1 MSRKRIY
8 KMHDNEKHYVANQTL
23 GGFASTTNPND
34 AKVFNLENDNDRK
47 LHDFIVSNYNAI
59 SEETLENKKTGGIR
73 MNYFKITGL
82 DNGIEIEPYII
93 ETWGNVP
100 HLEVYGD
107 KARYVE
113 PISKKKAMELIEQG
127 VELV

>member
-1 MSRKRIY
+1 MVKEIY
-8 KMHDNEKHYVANQTL
+8 RY
-23 GGFASTTNPND
+23 
-34 AKVFNLENDNDRK
+34 
-47 LHDFIVSNYNAI
+47 SN
-59 SEETLENKKTGGIR
+59 
-73 MNYFKITGL
+73 
-82 DNGIEIEPYII
+82 
-93 ETWGNVP
+93 P

>member
-1 MSRKRIY
+1 MTKQEFLAKHKFNDLDFRNLKRY
-8 KMHDNEKHYVANQTL
+8 EQVRTS
-23 GGFASTTNPND
+23 GG
-34 AKVFNLENDNDRK
+34 
-47 LHDFIVSNYNAI
+47 
-59 SEETLENKKTGGIR
+59 

-127 VELV
+127 VELVWKD

>member
-1 MSRKRIY
+1 MTKQEF
-8 KMHDNEKHYVANQTL
+8 M
-23 GGFASTTNPND
+23 
-34 AKVFNLENDNDRK
+34 AK
-47 LHDFIVSNYNAI
+47 HDFNDLDFRNLQRYDQVRARGEMNMFELNYR
-59 SEETLENKKTGGIR
+59 TR
-73 MNYFKITGL
+73 YFLITGL

>member
-1 MSRKRIY
+1 MF
-8 KMHDNEKHYVANQTL
+8 EL
-23 GGFASTTNPND
+23 
-34 AKVFNLENDNDRK
+34 
-47 LHDFIVSNYNAI
+47 NYR
-59 SEETLENKKTGGIR
+59 TR
-73 MNYFKITGL
+73 YFLITGL

-93 ETWGNVP
+93 EIWGNVP
-100 HLEVYGD
+100 HLEGYLEGD

>member
-1 MSRKRIY
+1 MTKKQVRTS
-8 KMHDNEKHYVANQTL
+8 
-23 GGFASTTNPND
+23 GG
-34 AKVFNLENDNDRK
+34 
-47 LHDFIVSNYNAI
+47 
-59 SEETLENKKTGGIR
+59 

-82 DNGIEIEPYII
+82 DNGTEIEPYII